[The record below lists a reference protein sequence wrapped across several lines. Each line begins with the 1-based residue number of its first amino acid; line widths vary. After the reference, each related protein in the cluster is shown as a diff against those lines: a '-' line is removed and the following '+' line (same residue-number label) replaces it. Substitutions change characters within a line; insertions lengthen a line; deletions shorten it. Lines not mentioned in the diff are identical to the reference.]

1 MAEYRLDD
9 RLLSELRD
17 ARPFVGSDDFRSDSS
32 EAAELLGKILS
43 MDDSSDVLG
52 TDGAHNRTT
61 TSLST
66 ETSPVERRA
75 HGVRVRSRRFSLLW
89 ISIVAG
95 AIMISAVAIPLTI
108 SRTPRP
114 PVTLVS
120 AWRLTGS
127 ISQPAWALQPTIGS
141 DPDRLSCPSTT
152 TCYATGLT
160 APEPNG
166 IQSTPL
172 QAVVEVTHDGGV
184 TWQQSLLPTAGTLV
198 SSMTCPAVDTCMLL
212 GGASGAASNSQTMFT
227 TTDGG
232 QSWTALPLPGGT
244 GDAALLLSCATP
256 LNCDSLQNV
265 PGPAGL
271 GGVRYISNVT
281 TDGGHTWSASAMP
294 GTFRG
299 YALECSTPDLC
310 IAAGSEPTS
319 YRITD
324 PTTQGDPAAVL
335 YSSDGGVT
343 WARGSVPAGGDVIGS
358 MSCADPS
365 HCVAVDITLGTART
379 SGVLISANGGQT
391 WSASPSRNLAQLNLE
406 SISCPS
412 DSDCWVSGST
422 LPAGGGGATDQQGVI
437 LSTHDG
443 GQTWTS
449 EQVPTDQGVPLGVI
463 GGLSCSAVADCLAL
477 ANRPSSSSMLGQ
489 QVVLANGSGS
499 AAMGPA
505 TSQSS
510 TIAG

>member
-1 MAEYRLDD
+1 MPEYRLDD

-17 ARPFVGSDDFRSDSS
+17 ARPSVGTDDFRSDSS

-43 MDDSSDVLG
+43 MDGSSDVLG
-52 TDGAHNRTT
+52 TDGSHKRTAN
-61 TSLST
+61 SLSM
-66 ETSPVERRA
+66 ETSPVDPRA
-75 HGVRVRSRRFSLLW
+75 HGVRIRSRRSSVLW
-89 ISIVAG
+89 LSI
-95 AIMISAVAIPLTI
+95 AVAAILIAAVPVPLAI
-108 SRTPRP
+108 SRNSRP
-114 PVTLVS
+114 PVSVAS

-127 ISQPAWALQPTIGS
+127 VSQTAWAVQPTMGS
-141 DPDRLSCPSTT
+141 DPDRLTCPSAT

-166 IQSTPL
+166 IQTTPL

-198 SSMTCPAVDTCMLL
+198 SSMTCPTADTCMLL
-212 GGASGAASNSQTMFT
+212 GGTSGAASNSQIMFT

-232 QSWTALPLPGGT
+232 QSWTTLPLPGGT
-244 GDAALLLSCATP
+244 GDAAMLLSCATA
-256 LNCDSLQNV
+256 LDCDSLQNV

-299 YALECSTPDLC
+299 YALECSSPALC

-343 WARGSVPAGGDVIGS
+343 WTRGSVPAGGDVIGS

-365 HCVAVDITLGTART
+365 HCMAVDITLGTARS
-379 SGVLISANGGQT
+379 SGVLTSANGGQT

-406 SISCPS
+406 SISCPT

-422 LPAGGGGATDQQGVI
+422 LPTGGDENADLQGVI

-463 GGLSCSAVADCLAL
+463 GGLACSAVAHCLAL
-477 ANRPSSSSMLGQ
+477 ANTPSSSSMLGQ
-489 QVVLANGSGS
+489 QVVLANGGK
-499 AAMGPA
+499 P
-505 TSQSS
+505 T
-510 TIAG
+510 

>member
-1 MAEYRLDD
+1 MPEYRLDD

-17 ARPFVGSDDFRSDSS
+17 ARPSVGTDDFRSDSS
-32 EAAELLGKILS
+32 EAAELLGRILS
-43 MDDSSDVLG
+43 MDGGSDLLG
-52 TDGAHNRTT
+52 TDGLQKRTAT
-61 TSLST
+61 PLSM
-66 ETSPVERRA
+66 ETSPVDPRA
-75 HGVRVRSRRFSLLW
+75 VGVRIRSRRSSVLW
-89 ISIVAG
+89 LSIAAA
-95 AIMISAVAIPLTI
+95 AILIAAVAVPLAI
-108 SRTPRP
+108 SRNSRP
-114 PVTLVS
+114 PVSVAS
-120 AWRLTGS
+120 AWRLAGS
-127 ISQPAWALQPTIGS
+127 VSQPAWAVQPTMGS
-141 DPDRLSCPSTT
+141 DPDRLTCASTT

-166 IQSTPL
+166 IQTAPL

-184 TWQQSLLPTAGTLV
+184 TWRRSLLPTAGTLV
-198 SSMTCPAVDTCMLL
+198 SSMTCPTADTCMLL
-212 GGASGAASNSQTMFT
+212 GGASGAASNSQIMFT
-227 TTDGG
+227 TNDGG
-232 QSWTALPLPGGT
+232 QSWTTLPLPGGT

-256 LNCDSLQNV
+256 LDCDSLQNV

-310 IAAGSEPTS
+310 IAAGSEPMS

-343 WARGSVPAGGDVIGS
+343 WTRGSVPAGGDVIGS

-365 HCVAVDITLGTART
+365 HCMAVDITLGTART

-391 WSASPSRNLAQLNLE
+391 WSASPSSSLTRLNLL
-406 SISCPS
+406 SISCPN

-422 LPAGGGGATDQQGVI
+422 LPAGGGKNADLQGVI

-449 EQVPTDQGVPLGVI
+449 EQVPTDRGVPLGVI
-463 GGLSCSAVADCLAL
+463 GGLACSAVVNCLAL
-477 ANRPSSSSMLGQ
+477 ANTPSSSSMLGQ
-489 QVVLANGSGS
+489 QVVLANGGKRK
-499 AAMGPA
+499 PA
-505 TSQSS
+505 
-510 TIAG
+510 

>member
-1 MAEYRLDD
+1 MPEYRLDD
-9 RLLSELRD
+9 PLLSELRD
-17 ARPFVGSDDFRSDSS
+17 ARPSVSSDDFRSDSS

-43 MDDSSDVLG
+43 MDGSSDVLG
-52 TDGAHNRTT
+52 TDRSHNRTA
-61 TSLST
+61 TSLFM
-66 ETSPVERRA
+66 ETSPVEPRA
-75 HGVRVRSRRFSLLW
+75 HGVRIRPRRLSLLW
-89 ISIVAG
+89 ISIAAAAIFIAGVA
-95 AIMISAVAIPLTI
+95 VPLTI
-108 SRTPRP
+108 NSRP
-114 PVTLVS
+114 PVSVAT

-141 DPDRLSCPSTT
+141 DPYWLSCPSTT
-152 TCYATGLT
+152 TCYATGQS

-166 IQSTPL
+166 IQTTPL

-184 TWQQSLLPTAGTLV
+184 TWQRSLVPTAGTPV
-198 SSMTCPAVDTCMLL
+198 SSMTCPTVDTCMLL
-212 GGASGAASNSQTMFT
+212 GGVSGAASNSQLMFT
-227 TTDGG
+227 TTDSG
-232 QSWTALPLPGGT
+232 QSWTTLPLPGGT

-256 LNCDSLQNV
+256 LDCDSLQNV

-271 GGVRYISNVT
+271 GGIRYISNVT
-281 TDGGHTWSASAMP
+281 TDGGHTWSSSAMP

-299 YALECSTPDLC
+299 YALVCSTADLC
-310 IAAGSEPTS
+310 IAAGTEPTT

-324 PTTQGDPAAVL
+324 PTTQGRPAAVL

-343 WARGSVPAGGDVIGS
+343 WTRGVVPAGGDVIGS

-365 HCVAVDITLGTART
+365 NCMAIDTTLGTGHRM
-379 SGVLISANGGQT
+379 SGVLITDNGGQS
-391 WSASPSRNLAQLNLE
+391 WSASPSGNLTQSNLV
-406 SISCPS
+406 SISCPT

-422 LPAGGGGATDQQGVI
+422 LPAGGGEKADQQGGI

-463 GGLSCSAVADCLAL
+463 GGLACPAVSDCLAL
-477 ANRPSSSSMLGQ
+477 ANTPSSSSILGQ
-489 QVVLANGSGS
+489 QVVLANGGGTAVPS
-499 AAMGPA
+499 PT
-505 TSQSS
+505 TSRSS